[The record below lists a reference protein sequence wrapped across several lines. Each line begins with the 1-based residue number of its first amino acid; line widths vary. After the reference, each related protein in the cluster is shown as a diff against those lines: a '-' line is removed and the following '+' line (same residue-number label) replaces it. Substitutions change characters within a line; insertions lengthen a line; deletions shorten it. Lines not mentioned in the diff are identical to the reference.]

1 VARGGVPGN
10 RGNPH
15 PVGNKNPVAG
25 RLAQKDRGKPGDLAA
40 VQVLLWTALDKA
52 RGVMEASAQ
61 KDDMVLR
68 AANCIGQ
75 LAMSYAKLL
84 EVGETEARL
93 QAVEVALRRLKEDG

>member
-1 VARGGVPGN
+1 
-10 RGNPH
+10 
-15 PVGNKNPVAG
+15 
-25 RLAQKDRGKPGDLAA
+25 
-40 VQVLLWTALDKA
+40 VQALLWAALDKA

-84 EVGETEARL
+84 EIGEYEGRL
-93 QAVEVALRRLKEDG
+93 AAVELALTRLKEDG

>member
-25 RLAQKDRGKPGDLAA
+25 RLAKKVHAKPGNLAD
-40 VQVLLWTALDKA
+40 VQALLWTALDKA
-52 RGVMEASAQ
+52 RSVMEAPEQ

-75 LAMSYAKLL
+75 LAMSYAKML
-84 EVGETEARL
+84 EIGEHEARL
-93 QAVEVALRRLKEDG
+93 AAVEAALRRDQEE

>member
-1 VARGGVPGN
+1 VARGGIPGN

-15 PVGNKNPVAG
+15 PVGNRNPVAG
-25 RLAQKDRGKPGDLAA
+25 RLAQKARAKPGDLAD
-40 VQVLLWTALDKA
+40 VQALLWAALDKA
-52 RGVMEASAQ
+52 QGVMEASAQ

-84 EVGETEARL
+84 EIGETEARL
-93 QAVEVALRRLKEDG
+93 QAVEAALKRLQEEG